1 MDYRPEAFM
10 SKNFNKWVPWCSF
23 ALLIIG
29 AIASS
34 VDIAGIVDCQETKE
48 KSDVS
53 SCTVPNN
60 SLGWIFGINVF
71 LLLVYAFC
79 IVVHCWMLW
88 HIFQGDAAETI
99 KKSRVPGVSYLHTTM
114 RDWPLAVV
122 IIAVVASFIS
132 AVCGFLVSTYCNDAA
147 AYVNITSGIS
157 IGAIIMIGVLYAAF
171 GRQVKAAPTPAA
183 ATDTTLTTTNPEAAD
198 ATDEKKDE

>member
-10 SKNFNKWVPWCSF
+10 SSRFNKWVPWCSF

-34 VDIAGIVDCQETKE
+34 VDIAGVVDCQETKE

-71 LLLVYAFC
+71 LLLVYAFS
-79 IVVHCWMLW
+79 IVVHCWVLW
-88 HIFQGDAAETI
+88 YTFQGVAAQTI
-99 KKSRVPGVSYLHTTM
+99 EQSRVPGVSYLHVTM
-114 RDWPLAVV
+114 RSWPLAVV

-157 IGAIIMIGVLYAAF
+157 IGAIIMIGVLFAAF
-171 GRQVKAAPTPAA
+171 GRQVEAAPTPTAA
-183 ATDTTLTTTNPEAAD
+183 VDTTLTTTASPQ
-198 ATDEKKDE
+198 ATDANE

>member
-1 MDYRPEAFM
+1 MVDYRPEAFM
-10 SKNFNKWVPWCSF
+10 SEFNKWIPWCSF

-79 IVVHCWMLW
+79 IVVHCLVLW
-88 HIFQGDAAETI
+88 YIFRGDAAETI
-99 KKSRVPGVSYLHTTM
+99 GKSRVPGVSYLHLMM
-114 RDWPLAVV
+114 RNWPLAVV
-122 IIAVVASFIS
+122 VIAVVASFIS

-171 GRQVKAAPTPAA
+171 GRQVKVAPTAA
-183 ATDTTLTTTNPEAAD
+183 VDTPLPSAESTETYE
-198 ATDEKKDE
+198 